1 MQLHIQ
7 IYRNVQL
14 KQGPR
19 VFIIRSYSGA
29 GGGQSKTR
37 VGKQT
42 VVVAA
47 DLERAA
53 LPQLVRGAVVAEIR
67 QHCRDNNT
75 PHSVINIPM
84 LTPAYYLG
92 YLSTKPRF
100 TLRPTVFRDRPLT
113 KSSMHNSVTILHK
126 TVKRQNCVIRM
137 FQLIFAH
144 TYTQKILVNLFNVGT

>member
-1 MQLHIQ
+1 MF
-7 IYRNVQL
+7 
-14 KQGPR
+14 
-19 VFIIRSYSGA
+19 FIIYSGA
-29 GGGQSKTR
+29 GGDQSKTR

-84 LTPAYYLG
+84 LTPAYYL
-92 YLSTKPRF
+92 
-100 TLRPTVFRDRPLT
+100 
-113 KSSMHNSVTILHK
+113 
-126 TVKRQNCVIRM
+126 
-137 FQLIFAH
+137 
-144 TYTQKILVNLFNVGT
+144 LVNNTALHVKTYSVP